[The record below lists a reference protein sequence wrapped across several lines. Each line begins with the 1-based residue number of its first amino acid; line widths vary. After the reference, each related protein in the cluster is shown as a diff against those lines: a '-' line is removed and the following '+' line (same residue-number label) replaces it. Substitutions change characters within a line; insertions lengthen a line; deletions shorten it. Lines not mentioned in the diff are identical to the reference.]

1 MPHHKSCI
9 KRIGTS
15 EKSRI
20 SNRQVKSRIHHT
32 IKNLRNAKDKET
44 TDSELKKSFSIL
56 DKAVKAGVIHKNK
69 AANQKSKLSTTV
81 NKTAS

>member
-20 SNRQVKSRIHHT
+20 SNRKLKSRIHHT
-32 IKNLRNAKDKET
+32 IKNLRNAQDKET
-44 TDSELKKSFSIL
+44 TDIELKNAFSAL

-69 AANQKSKLSTTV
+69 AANQKSKLSTPV